1 MFIKKIRK
9 YIKIIFLDFK
19 NIISGIIFISKFFLL
34 NKKSFTFNLKILFSF
49 IKCSFFNFFFLRFR
63 YRREKKNFIRK
74 IKSSYKFS
82 TDWFT
87 NNIVIWEFFFSKLK
101 KLKKYNIL
109 EIGSFEGM
117 STLYFNLY
125 FREVSI
131 YCVETFFG
139 SDEHKKKKISFQKV
153 KTRFHKNTK
162 NFKNLKLFETTSDFF
177 FEKNKLY
184 DFFDIIYID
193 GSHHYEN
200 VFNDAI
206 NSFNC
211 AKKNSIIIFDDFL
224 KEYYVNTNENVI
236 AAVLKF
242 CEIYKNQFKILWVG
256 YQFII
261 KKV

>member
-9 YIKIIFLDFK
+9 YINIIFLDFK
-19 NIISGIIFISKFFLL
+19 NIISGIIFISKFFLF
-34 NKKSFTFNLKILFSF
+34 KKINFLFNLKILFFF
-49 IKCSFFNFFFLRFR
+49 IGCSFLNFFFLRFR
-63 YRREKKNFIRK
+63 YRCKKKIFIRIIKKN
-74 IKSSYKFS
+74 YKFS

-87 NNIVIWEFFFSKLK
+87 NNIVVWEFFFSKLK

-125 FREVSI
+125 FSEASI

-139 SDEHKKKKISFQKV
+139 SDEHNKKKISFQKV

-162 NFKNLKLFETTSDFF
+162 NFKNLKLFETNSDSF
-177 FEKNKLY
+177 FE
-184 DFFDIIYID
+184 IIYID
-193 GSHHYEN
+193 GSHYYEN

-206 NSFNC
+206 NSFTC

-224 KEYYVNTNENVI
+224 KEYYGNINENVI